1 MSVAECG
8 ELGEKKAMI
17 FPGQFRE
24 IAAVSK
30 EVESQPPVKVD
41 RALDVLYDNL
51 CYELLCRIYVSAHNW
66 FLSARSARPVSRLT
80 FLSRLGLLATPL
92 NVRVQVA

>member
-30 EVESQPPVKVD
+30 EVES
-41 RALDVLYDNL
+41 
-51 CYELLCRIYVSAHNW
+51 
-66 FLSARSARPVSRLT
+66 
-80 FLSRLGLLATPL
+80 
-92 NVRVQVA
+92 